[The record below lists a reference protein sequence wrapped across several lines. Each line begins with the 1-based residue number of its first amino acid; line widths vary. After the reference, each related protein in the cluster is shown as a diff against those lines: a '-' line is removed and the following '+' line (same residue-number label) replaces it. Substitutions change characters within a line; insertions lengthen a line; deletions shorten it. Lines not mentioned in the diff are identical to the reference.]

1 MGRSPAVHDPSRSF
15 AVASRAPVGEDLSA
29 SLRAGADTSPASL
42 GRKNVDGAGRIAEE
56 LGSAIVAGVYQPHAL
71 VPGELALSRR
81 FGASRT
87 VVREAFKLLSAK
99 GLITS
104 RKRSGTRARPREAW
118 HMLDAD
124 VLAWRLKNGEAEPK
138 FLFDLLHV
146 RAVVEPAAAAMAA
159 RSHTPETLQAIEAAF
174 TEMER
179 AAHDPIRFA
188 DPDIRFHKAILAATD
203 NDVMVA
209 FGALTEAALGMFVRA
224 ASRHA
229 GAPAPSVPL
238 HRAVLVAIQRRDA
251 EGAHAAMMAL
261 LSRTARNVERNVG
274 PAPARHKS
282 PPGRGSP
289 RRGSRRSAKP
299 SK

>member
-1 MGRSPAVHDPSRSF
+1 MPARRP
-15 AVASRAPVGEDLSA
+15 P
-29 SLRAGADTSPASL
+29 PAA
-42 GRKNVDGAGRIAEE
+42 VDGAGRIAEE
-56 LGSAIVAGVYQPHAL
+56 LGSAIVAGAYPPHAL
-71 VPGELALSRR
+71 VPGEIELGRR

-99 GLITS
+99 GLIAS

-174 TEMER
+174 VEMER
-179 AAHDPIRFA
+179 TAHDPIQFA

-209 FGALTEAALGMFVRA
+209 FGALTEAALGVFVRA

-238 HRAVLVAIQRRDA
+238 HRAVLAAIQRRDA

-261 LSRTARNVERNVG
+261 LDRTARNVERNVG
-274 PAPARHKS
+274 PAPGSRS
-282 PPGRGSP
+282 VGSRSGSP
-289 RRGSRRSAKP
+289 RGGSRRSAKP

>member
-1 MGRSPAVHDPSRSF
+1 MTDTPSRRRKTSHL
-15 AVASRAPVGEDLSA
+15 STPVG
-29 SLRAGADTSPASL
+29 
-42 GRKNVDGAGRIAEE
+42 GAGRIAEE
-56 LGSAIVAGVYQPHAL
+56 LGTSIVAGLYGPHAR
-71 VPGELALSRR
+71 VPGELELCRR
-81 FGASRT
+81 FGASRS

-99 GLITS
+99 GLIES
-104 RKRSGTRARPREAW
+104 RRRSGTRARPREAW

-124 VLAWRLKNGEAEPK
+124 VLAWRLKSGQAEPK
-138 FLFDLLHV
+138 FVFDLLHV

-159 RSHTPETLQAIEAAF
+159 RNHTPKTLLAIETAF
-174 TEMER
+174 ADMDRT
-179 AAHDPIRFA
+179 AHDAVLFA

-209 FGALTEAALGMFVRA
+209 FGALTEAALGVFVRV

-238 HRAVLVAIQRRDA
+238 HRAILTAIQRRDA

-261 LSRTARNVERNVG
+261 LDRTARNVERNVG
-274 PAPARHKS
+274 PLQHR
-282 PPGRGSP
+282 